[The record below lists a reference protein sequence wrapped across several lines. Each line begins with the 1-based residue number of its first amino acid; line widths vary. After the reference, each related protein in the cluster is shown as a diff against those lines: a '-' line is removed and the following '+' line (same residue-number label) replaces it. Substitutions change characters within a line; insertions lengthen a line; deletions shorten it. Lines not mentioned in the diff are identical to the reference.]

1 MGRTGNTFWPD
12 NTRDTLYLT
21 EIDLDSAAEQ
31 ATEKWPG
38 IRSDEIR
45 ICAEHIH
52 TNAIGYDLYVSSDYT
67 DFVVVKAKPA
77 YFERIA
83 AKDIAPAQA
92 GEGDDTPLVH
102 GGIAPPL

>member
-21 EIDLDSAAEQ
+21 EIDLDSMAEQ
-31 ATEKWPG
+31 TVEKWPG
-38 IRSDEIR
+38 IRSDEIH
-45 ICAEHIH
+45 ISAEHIH
-52 TNAIGYDLYVSSDYT
+52 TNAIGYDLYVSSDHT

-83 AKDIAPAQA
+83 AK
-92 GEGDDTPLVH
+92 GSN
-102 GGIAPPL
+102 PPKKIG